1 MVKTCLSPNIWDNW
15 NVWEDGSKQVNF
27 KVPKNKKRANSEK
40 NVGECSDKTDE
51 TEGTTGVGNGEAK
64 LSMELKGSPD
74 PLGGSNDPTDIAD
87 IDPKTGRDKV
97 GFGYISV
104 KEFSSGSKDLRLGV
118 QATTKYLAF
127 LAGFWFGVKSWL
139 LVCYYQKKLQ
149 YKFLQ
154 HNPDF
159 QNSLIEIRNN
169 GDLEEIETI
178 RKLLFDMDGKN
189 KEEFILDTTI
199 TSGEICFS
207 KIDRYKAFIFAV
219 QKYVEKKK
227 HLFEDARTYHNEE
240 LVSGKRS
247 VLLPIDDPNSYYGL
261 EPKDFQTPVPKY
273 ILHITFIQLLIA
285 VEMFSSDIPNS
296 ISFLDIMAKNEALG
310 GKELCDEIE
319 KQTYAS
325 YKRDELK
332 PVLIFV
338 NESCGYFPVGSK
350 TYDDIICER
359 ISQNKPKLGVKRD
372 SRIRTECSDTS
383 PKSKG
388 KSPAGK
394 SPAGKSPAGKS
405 SGKSPAPKKQ
415 KLGASQSSS

>member
-1 MVKTCLSPNIWDNW
+1 MVKTCLTPNVWDKW
-15 NVWEDGSKQVNF
+15 NTWEDGSNQVNF

-64 LSMELKGSPD
+64 LSMELKGVPG

-87 IDPKTGRDKV
+87 IDPETGRDEV

-118 QATTKYLAF
+118 QVSTKYLAF
-127 LAGFWFGVKSWL
+127 LVGFWFGVRAWL
-139 LVCYYQKKLQ
+139 LVCYYHTKV
-149 YKFLQ
+149 Q
-154 HNPDF
+154 HELFKTKPDF
-159 QNSLIEIRNN
+159 LNTFTEIKNN
-169 GDLEEIETI
+169 GDLDEIETI
-178 RKLLFDMDGKN
+178 RKLLFDMAGKN

-219 QKYVEKKK
+219 QKYVDKKK
-227 HLFEDARTYHNEE
+227 HFFEKALTYHNSKHSNQ
-240 LVSGKRS
+240 LS
-247 VLLPIDDPNSYYGL
+247 IDDPNSYYGL
-261 EPKDFQTPVPKY
+261 LPEDFQTQVPKY
-273 ILHITFIQLLIA
+273 ILSVTFIQLLIA

-296 ISFLDIMAKNEALG
+296 ISFLDIMAKNEAFG
-310 GKELCDEIE
+310 GKELCDEII
-319 KQTYAS
+319 KGKHAS
-325 YKRDELK
+325 YIRDESK

-372 SRIRTECSDTS
+372 SLIRTGCSDTA

-388 KSPAGK
+388 KSPGKSSAKSPGK
-394 SPAGKSPAGKS
+394 SPVA
-405 SGKSPAPKKQ
+405 KKA
-415 KLGASQSSS
+415 KLGASKSSS